1 MLSVDDFGLSVE
13 LAGVGLELFD
23 DEHVLTLLLL
33 LLIGGLT
40 GTVKNSSS
48 VVAILFLNK
57 KNTFFEFLFRF
68 IILD

>member
-57 KNTFFEFLFRF
+57 KNTFLNFYLGLLF
-68 IILD
+68 

>member
-57 KNTFFEFLFRF
+57 KILF
-68 IILD
+68 